1 MTDEIVNLT
10 PHAIDLYKGKTLCI
24 SIAPSGLKLRVPNP
38 LNEPIGDVY
47 VKANDNDASV
57 NNYVFQIV
65 RIVFA
70 PESAAELIDEQ
81 NNVIGPLPVAEDGK
95 FYIVSRIA
103 AMAMPERTDL
113 LMVDG
118 TIRDDTGRIIGCT
131 GFAIV

>member
-57 NNYVFQIV
+57 NNYVFQIL
-65 RIVFA
+65 RKVFA
-70 PESAAELIDEQ
+70 SEPAVLIDEQ